1 VSHSGYRE
9 SEIVAAFST
18 EAQEPQKRAKGS
30 DQLLRRRRPA
40 LAGPLQKKVSK
51 SPRIPLADV
60 LAKRPE

>member
-18 EAQEPQKRAKGS
+18 EAQESQKRAKGS
-30 DQLLRRRRPA
+30 DQLLRRRRPT
-40 LAGPLQKKVSK
+40 LAGPLQKKVSNGL
-51 SPRIPLADV
+51 RIPLTDI